1 MQPAKELQ
9 PVHPM
14 IVEAVTLFNRM
25 EEIQQQ
31 IAQRAYE
38 LFEERGRDDGRD
50 FEDWAKAEAELL
62 APINIEGN
70 EIDNA
75 LEITAEVPGFDQ
87 KDIEVAVEPRRVF
100 LSGKTEKAI
109 TPDSNEDQ
117 PFTGQQASMFFRV
130 IDLPAEIDTAK
141 AEARLNNGRLTL
153 TLPKLATSE
162 TNETASQEIT
172 VE

>member
-9 PVHPM
+9 PVQPL

-31 IAQRAYE
+31 IAERAYQ

-50 FEDWAKAEAELL
+50 VDDWTRAEAELL
-62 APINIEGN
+62 APINIKGN
-70 EIDNA
+70 ETDNA

-100 LSGKTEKAI
+100 VSGKTEKAI
-109 TPDSNEDQ
+109 TPDNNEDRA
-117 PFTGQQASMFFRV
+117 FTGQQMSMFFRA
-130 IDLPAEIDTAK
+130 IDLPAEIDTTK
-141 AEARLNNGRLTL
+141 AEARLSDGRLTL
-153 TLPKLATSE
+153 TLPKLAASE
-162 TNETASQEIT
+162 TTETASQEPP